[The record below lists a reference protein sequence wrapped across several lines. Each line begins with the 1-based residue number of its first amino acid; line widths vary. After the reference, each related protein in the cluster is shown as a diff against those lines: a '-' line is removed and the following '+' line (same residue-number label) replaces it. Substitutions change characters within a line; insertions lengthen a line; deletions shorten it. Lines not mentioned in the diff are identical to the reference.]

1 MPGHTLRGFEF
12 PDRKAFMRYAE
23 EIKSIAAFFDR
34 VVVCVHP
41 ACRHNGLWVSEF
53 SSLGF
58 EIIYGAETHDAN
70 ALPRMRALFEQFE
83 AITTNGWG
91 SQVAYALAFGA
102 KVAIWGTMP
111 DIGEKNY
118 LLDTTW
124 AANRA
129 SLKAALSAETKAREQ
144 AFLAKFL
151 VPPQAAV
158 ADKAL
163 GEWLIGA
170 ENRISPG
177 EMRELLGEL
186 IDPDPAR
193 TGASVRSR
201 VLFVLPDTQRS
212 TGNLELLNLLRWLR
226 RERPVAFDVLIGTAG
241 GAMQGEFGKIATLFL
256 PGNLMPTPE
265 RLREYRLACV
275 VHCAASTLAAAGFAE
290 LPPLWILATEGLASL
305 ERVAARDWAWLQ
317 RYAVRYWSRH
327 EVVAEALGKRY
338 GVPAEQIAS
347 FPVGV
352 DKRRLEL
359 CATAEDVAQLRAS
372 LEIPGTSFVV
382 VTSGLLDYRH
392 GADLFPLL
400 VRSLR
405 ARLGP
410 DRNVVCFWT
419 GAAGSS
425 EFDRGLAQDV
435 KILGLGHHCRFLG
448 EFAQETILLALADLV
463 CVPGREVAL
472 TPALREAQALGKP
485 LVAFAQ
491 SGPVADFCTAGAGEV
506 VPYLDIEAMA
516 GCLAGRLLRGD
527 AREAKGPEA
536 VELPAQAGRL
546 VHELKQLR
554 PLAPDRKGRRAL
566 REVYESW
573 RQAENTPQGAY
584 ARAYLQRQ
592 KERAQAGQL
601 VAAGRKPEATK
612 MLIGAAQGA
621 LALNEPH
628 GIVEALL
635 EIAHDLGRLDARQGE
650 AVLGEAQKF
659 SRARGLNL
667 EAIRKTLDI

>member
-12 PDRKAFMRYAE
+12 PDRLAFMRYAE
-23 EIKSIAAFFDR
+23 EIKSIASFFER

-41 ACRHNGLWVSEF
+41 ACRHNGLWVPEF

-83 AITTNGWG
+83 VITTNGWG

-102 KVAIWGTMP
+102 KVSIWGTMP
-111 DIGEKNY
+111 EIGETNFLK
-118 LLDTTW
+118 DTSWST
-124 AANRA
+124 NRA
-129 SLKAALSAETKAREQ
+129 ALKEAMSVAAKERERV
-144 AFLAKFL
+144 ALTRFL
-151 VPPQAAV
+151 VPPQDAV
-158 ADKAL
+158 ADRSF
-163 GEWLIGA
+163 GEWLIGTDL
-170 ENRISPG
+170 RISPSA
-177 EMRELLGEL
+177 MREVLGGL
-186 IDPDPAR
+186 IDPDPTV
-193 TGASVRSR
+193 TGAAARSR

-212 TGNLELLNLLRWLR
+212 TSNLELLNLLRWLR
-226 RERPVAFDVLIGTAG
+226 RERAAAFDVLIGTPG
-241 GAMQGEFGKIATLFL
+241 GALQGEFAKVATLFV
-256 PGNLMPTPE
+256 PGHLMPTPE
-265 RLREYRLACV
+265 RLREYRLAGV
-275 VHCAASTLAAAGFAE
+275 VHCAASTLAAAGFVE

-317 RYAVRYWSRH
+317 RYAVRYWARH
-327 EVVAEALGKRY
+327 EGVAEALAKRY
-338 GVPAEQIAS
+338 GVPAEQIAV

-372 LEIPGTSFVV
+372 LEIPDTSFVM

-400 VRSLR
+400 VRSLM

-410 DRNVVCFWT
+410 ARDVVCFWT

-425 EFDRGLAQDV
+425 EIDHGLVQDV
-435 KILGLGHHCRFLG
+435 KILGLGQHCRFLG
-448 EFAQETILLALADLV
+448 EYAQESILLALADLV

-491 SGPVADFCTAGAGEV
+491 SGPVADLCAAGAGEV

-516 GCLAGRLLRGD
+516 GCIAERLLGGN
-527 AREAKGPEA
+527 AREVKGPEA
-536 VELPAQAGRL
+536 VELSTQAGRL
-546 VHELKQLR
+546 VQELKQLR

-573 RQAENTPQGAY
+573 RLAENTPQGAY

-650 AVLGEAQKF
+650 AVMGEAQKF

-667 EAIRKTLDI
+667 EAIRKTLDL